1 MPTAVIIMIA
11 LASLASCK
19 SRQKALDGNVEIK
32 ADDNKSGKISY
43 NIHPEIVES
52 AFQPEQQQLNF
63 QITKAVMVNS
73 DLFVSVKY
81 GGGCK
86 AHDFRLLYSQSAE
99 SDTLNFHLLH
109 LTTDDRCKAY
119 VINDLQFDLSEI
131 RLDSASIVLINR
143 QAVNRK

>member
-1 MPTAVIIMIA
+1 MPIAVIVMIA
-11 LASLASCK
+11 LASFASCR
-19 SRQKALDGNVEIK
+19 SQQNAQDGIEIK
-32 ADDNKSGKISY
+32 ADDNEPRKISY
-43 NIHPEIVES
+43 NIHPEIVGS

-73 DLFVSVKY
+73 DLLVSVKY

-86 AHDFRLLYSQSAE
+86 AHDFKLLYSQNAD

-109 LTTDDRCKAY
+109 LTSDDRCKAY
-119 VINDLQFDLSEI
+119 VFNDLQFDLSEI
-131 RLDSASIVLINR
+131 RLEGASIILINR